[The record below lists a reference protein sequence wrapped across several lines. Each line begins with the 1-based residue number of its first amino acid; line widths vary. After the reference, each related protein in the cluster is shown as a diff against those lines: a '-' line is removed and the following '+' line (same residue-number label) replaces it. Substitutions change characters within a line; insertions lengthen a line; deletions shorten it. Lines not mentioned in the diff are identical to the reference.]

1 MMLVSEKIGLRTGE
15 SPGFWNRSMILLLCP
30 DCLQWREPLDGYCPV
45 CGGRLDL
52 FVPDVSIQEL
62 ANAIGDW
69 RECLGEV
76 DVSRPLLPTCGQLH
90 ATSNGLLFVPYRSAV
105 YVFDEPPRPPSGS
118 WIRRLVASVTRSF
131 SKWPSWLTGGRR
143 VAPFGSTWRRP
154 EPNGRERLTLAESL
168 MNEPGAFFVA
178 RASIA
183 SWRRQRRRWDF
194 LRPDARW
201 LPERFSPRGRDGD
214 RRLLNWLETTACSLH
229 STTS

>member
-1 MMLVSEKIGLRTGE
+1 
-15 SPGFWNRSMILLLCP
+15 MILLLCP

-62 ANAIGDW
+62 ADAIGDW

-105 YVFDEPPRPPSGS
+105 FVFDDQPSPPSVS
-118 WIRRLVASVTRSF
+118 WRRRLGAILTR
-131 SKWPSWLTGGRR
+131 LTGGRR
-143 VAPFGSTWRRP
+143 AAPFGSTSRP
-154 EPNGRERLTLAESL
+154 LQLNGRDRQALAELL
-168 MNEPGAFFVA
+168 MSEPGVLFVA
-178 RASIA
+178 RTSIA

-194 LRPDARW
+194 LRPNARW

>member
-1 MMLVSEKIGLRTGE
+1 
-15 SPGFWNRSMILLLCP
+15 MILLLCP
-30 DCLQWREPLDGYCPV
+30 DCLQWREPLDGSCPV

-52 FVPDVSIQEL
+52 FLPDLSIPEL

-69 RECLGEV
+69 RECLGESA
-76 DVSRPLLPTCGQLH
+76 VSRPVLPTCGQLH

-105 YVFDEPPRPPSGS
+105 FVFDDQPPPRSVS
-118 WIRRLVASVTRSF
+118 WIRPFVVILARLIG
-131 SKWPSWLTGGRR
+131 KLLSWLTRGRW
-143 VAPFGSTWRRP
+143 AGPFGSTSRP
-154 EPNGRERLTLAESL
+154 LKLNGRNRQALAELL
-168 MNEPGAFFVA
+168 MSEPGVLFVA

-214 RRLLNWLETTACSLH
+214 RRLQNWMETTACPLH
-229 STTS
+229 STTP